1 MIMIKKILDWILGKT
16 DKEAPPATLSAS
28 EAERLNKEIA
38 EILPPAPE
46 PQPAPAV
53 ETAPVIVKTKYK
65 ADALE
70 KMKKDELAALVK
82 KHKLEVKARA
92 TKSEMIKALSKV

>member
-16 DKEAPPATLSAS
+16 DKEAQPATLSAS

-38 EILPPAPE
+38 EILPPAP
-46 PQPAPAV
+46 AV
-53 ETAPVIVKTKYK
+53 ETAPVVVKTKYK
-65 ADALE
+65 ASDLE

-92 TKSEMIKALSKV
+92 TKSEMITALSKI